1 MSKVLAILFPKIN
14 QFTCD
19 KIFVIFDVSDGYIS
33 LKAVQIY
40 FYIQTKI
47 CILKTQQIW
56 KVNYFEDRSQKIS
69 VPILPCSVGPMLSSA
84 F

>member
-47 CILKTQQIW
+47 CILKTQQI
-56 KVNYFEDRSQKIS
+56 
-69 VPILPCSVGPMLSSA
+69 
-84 F
+84 

>member
-19 KIFVIFDVSDGYIS
+19 KIFVIFDGSDGYIS

-56 KVNYFEDRSQKIS
+56 KVNYFEDRNQTKKNI
-69 VPILPCSVGPMLSSA
+69 GPNSA
-84 F
+84 V

>member
-14 QFTCD
+14 L
-19 KIFVIFDVSDGYIS
+19 FVIFDGSDGYIS

-47 CILKTQQIW
+47 CILKTQQI
-56 KVNYFEDRSQKIS
+56 
-69 VPILPCSVGPMLSSA
+69 
-84 F
+84 